1 MFQRAI
7 VKRPCRNLAKGLT
20 AAGLGVP
27 DHGLAVRQHDAYIEA
42 LIACG
47 LQVTVLEADEEY
59 PDSVFIEDTAVLTPE
74 CAVITRPGAPS
85 RRGETAAVR
94 AAVSR
99 FFDPVAEI
107 APDGTLDGG
116 DVMAAGRRLFIGLSR
131 RTSAAGAGAL
141 AALLQPHGYIAATVP
156 LRHVLHLKTGVVPL
170 DDDTLVVAGEFADRP
185 EFRGFTRIV
194 VDPGEEYAAN
204 CLWIND
210 RVLVAD
216 GYPRLR
222 ARIEAAGFATIVL
235 DMSEFR
241 KLDGGLSC
249 LSLRF

>member
-1 MFQRAI
+1 MYQRAI
-7 VKRPCRNLAKGLT
+7 VKRPCRNLARGLT
-20 AAGLGVP
+20 EAGLGVP
-27 DHGLAVRQHDAYIEA
+27 DHALALRQHDAYIEA

-47 LQVTVLEADEEY
+47 LQVTVLDAEEEY
-59 PDSVFIEDTAVLTPE
+59 PDSVFIEDTAVLTPQ

-85 RRGETAAVR
+85 RRGETGAVR
-94 AAVSR
+94 TAVSH
-99 FFDPVAEI
+99 FFDTIEEI
-107 APDGTLDGG
+107 GPEGTLDGG
-116 DVMAAGRRLFIGLSR
+116 DVMAAGHHLFIGLSR
-131 RTSAAGAGAL
+131 RTSAAGARGL
-141 AALLQPHGYIAATVP
+141 AGILQPYGFSAATVP
-156 LRHVLHLKTGVVPL
+156 LQHVLHLKTGVVFL
-170 DDDTLVVAGEFADRP
+170 ANDILVVAGEFVDRP
-185 EFRGFTRIV
+185 EFRAFTRIV

-222 ARIEAAGFATIVL
+222 ARIEAAGFPTIAL